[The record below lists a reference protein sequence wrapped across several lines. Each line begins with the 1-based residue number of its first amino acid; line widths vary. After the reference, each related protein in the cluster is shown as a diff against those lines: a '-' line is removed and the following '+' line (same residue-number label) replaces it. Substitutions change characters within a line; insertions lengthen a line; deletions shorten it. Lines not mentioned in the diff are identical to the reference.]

1 MLLSSPKIVFL
12 GNEYDGKT
20 DALQFTENAVSRYFK
35 DRVITLQYNGAQKP
49 LPAQDILST
58 DTEKTAEK
66 IADAFKNH
74 GVFRNKNNEVTP
86 VMTVNEDAV
95 KTAVTELGEENA
107 PSADFYTV
115 SLGGERQP
123 DASPGGAVFEGIVKQ
138 YRKKLAYRFFVTAIG
153 NPAVY

>member
-1 MLLSSPKIVFL
+1 MFL

-20 DALQFTENAVSRYFK
+20 DALQFTENAASRYFR
-35 DRVITLQYNGAQKP
+35 DRVITLRYNDAQKP

-74 GVFRNKNNEVTP
+74 GIFRNKNSEVTP

-95 KTAVTELGEENA
+95 KTAVTELVEEKR
-107 PSADFYTV
+107 SV
-115 SLGGERQP
+115 C
-123 DASPGGAVFEGIVKQ
+123 
-138 YRKKLAYRFFVTAIG
+138 
-153 NPAVY
+153 